1 MSDNVLIILI
11 VAAAVVLV
19 LFMFRG
25 QLKKFRIK
33 ADKDGLESTLETKP
47 DNVSLTQN
55 PTKQTGSSM
64 SVSDNKLLGKNNQ
77 ISVSTS
83 SPAPKHMDVD
93 ENLLAGEGQK
103 IDITTGPKDESQG

>member
-1 MSDNVLIILI
+1 MSDNVLIVLI
-11 VAAAVVLV
+11 VAAAVVVV

-33 ADKDGLESTLETKP
+33 ADKDGVESTLETKP
-47 DNVSLTQN
+47 ENLSQ
-55 PTKQTGSSM
+55 PGKPASRSGSSM
-64 SVSDNKLLGKNNQ
+64 SVSENKLLGKNNQ

-93 ENLLAGEGQK
+93 DNLLAGEGQK